1 MSHPN
6 VSRKKFN
13 EAAKR
18 LKRKQFLTAAEA
30 RDKLAGLHGYTN
42 FAAMERTM
50 ITRGDWK

>member
-1 MSHPN
+1 M

-30 RDKLAGLHGYTN
+30 RDELARKEGYRN
-42 FAAMERTM
+42 FAWLEHDM
-50 ITRGDWK
+50 IQRGDWK

>member
-1 MSHPN
+1 M

-30 RDKLAGLHGYTN
+30 RNVMAREYGHRDFTDMEQKLI
-42 FAAMERTM
+42 E
-50 ITRGDWK
+50 RGDWK